1 MNQRECE
8 RLGPALSAHAAGE
21 PETAE
26 LGEHLTGCAACRAEH
41 AALAGLFGDLRGLP
55 TELLAAPVEQ
65 RAAASI
71 RVSAPQ
77 SRAARWPLL
86 ALLPAALLFL
96 WIGGAGHRT
105 PPKTPDAPAPA
116 TVASPAQSPAA
127 VGVATDA
134 AELEDDEEAGLFR
147 DDAPEPGDLNELL
160 GELDHEALTRV
171 ALALRQGA

>member
-26 LGEHLTGCAACRAEH
+26 LGEHLAGCAACRAEH

-65 RAAASI
+65 RAAAGI
-71 RVSAPQ
+71 RVAAAQ

-96 WIGGAGHRT
+96 WLGGAGHRT
-105 PPKTPDAPAPA
+105 PPRPAASAPA
-116 TVASPAQSPAA
+116 TVVTPTPSPAV
-127 VGVATDA
+127 VGVAADA
-134 AELEDDEEAGLFR
+134 PELEDDEEAGLFR